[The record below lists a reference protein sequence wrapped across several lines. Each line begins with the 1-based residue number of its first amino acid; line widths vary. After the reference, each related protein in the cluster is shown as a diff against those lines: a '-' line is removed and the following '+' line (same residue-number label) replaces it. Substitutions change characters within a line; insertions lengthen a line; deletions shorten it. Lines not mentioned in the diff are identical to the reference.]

1 MRIFF
6 QFLALIS
13 FGYLSICLVLFA
25 FQRLLIYQPQPS
37 SINDP
42 ASIMRLPMTDANL
55 VVSIRPHVGPKAL
68 IYFGGNAEDV
78 SRRLPAFS
86 KAFPDYAIY
95 LLHYRGYG
103 GSSGS
108 PSEAALGED
117 AKAIF
122 DKVYID
128 HTSTVVVGSSLGTGV
143 AVQLASQRPVSRL
156 ILIMPYDSIQD
167 IAERWFPYIPVNWML
182 RDKFESWRYAPHIQ
196 VPTLIVEAE
205 HDEVVPNTSTRQLYT
220 RFATGV
226 ATFKVIPGAN
236 HDTITANPQFIA
248 ILRGGL

>member
-6 QFLALIS
+6 RFLALIT
-13 FGYLSICLVLFA
+13 FGYLSICIGLFA

-42 ASIMRLPMTDANL
+42 ASIMRLPVTDADL
-55 VVSIRPHVGPKAL
+55 VVSIRPHAGPKAL

-86 KAFPDYAIY
+86 NAFPDYAIY

-103 GSSGS
+103 GSSGT

-122 DKVYID
+122 DKVYTD
-128 HTSTVVVGSSLGTGV
+128 HTNIVVVGSSLGTGV
-143 AVQLASQRPVSRL
+143 AVHLVSQRPASRL

-167 IAERWFPYIPVNWML
+167 VAERWYPLIPVSWIL
-182 RDKFESWRYAPHIQ
+182 LDKFESWRYAPHIQ
-196 VPTLIVEAE
+196 VPTLIIEAE
-205 HDEVVPNTSTRQLYT
+205 YDDVVPNMSTRQLYT

-226 ATFKVIPGAN
+226 ATLKVIPGAN

-248 ILRGGL
+248 TLRGGL